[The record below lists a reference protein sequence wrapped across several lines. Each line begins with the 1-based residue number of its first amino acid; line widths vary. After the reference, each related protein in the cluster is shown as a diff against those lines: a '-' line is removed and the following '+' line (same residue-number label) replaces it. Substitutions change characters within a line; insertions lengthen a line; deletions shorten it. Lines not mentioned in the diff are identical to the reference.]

1 VDYAGSRRLGL
12 GIGVV
17 VLGLHDLDTTRLE
30 LRAQGADLVL
40 IEVVL
45 GRESLERELVEKAD
59 LLGVV
64 QEGPGIDFQQIAQFS
79 SLLRSFS
86 PGALRRRIVACYR
99 GKRRGAAFDSTLQN
113 VNTLQIHRISY
124 TRGRPPVQAKR
135 RLCVNVVRR
144 LR

>member
-1 VDYAGSRRLGL
+1 VDDAGRRRLGL

-17 VLGLHDLDTTRLE
+17 ALALDDLDSARLE
-30 LRAQGADLVL
+30 LSTERAEVVLV
-40 IEVVL
+40 EVVL
-45 GRESLERELVEKAD
+45 GRERLEGELVEKAD
-59 LLGVV
+59 LLGIVE
-64 QEGPGIDFQQIAQFS
+64 EGPGINFQQIAQFS
-79 SLLRSFS
+79 SLLRGFS

-113 VNTLQIHRISY
+113 VKTLQIHRISY
-124 TRGRPPVQAKR
+124 TRGRPPVQAER